1 MNVPKFGAS
10 HAVPCI
16 HMQIFCLCGTHCHCN
31 DDDDKEKEEY
41 DDDDDDDDDDG
52 DDGDDDAMYSYA
64 NIAFL
69 QSLLSSPALQRP
81 EL

>member
-41 DDDDDDDDDDG
+41 DDDDDDDDDDWQPRKHKPFH
-52 DDGDDDAMYSYA
+52 SRLHPV
-64 NIAFL
+64 F
-69 QSLLSSPALQRP
+69 
-81 EL
+81 